1 MLRLGYQLHEMKMVS
16 RHNCSVS
23 KATRFCYLEV
33 QEGVL
38 ILDRDSNPV
47 VMKTHFDI
55 NKLEMFVCSSI

>member
-1 MLRLGYQLHEMKMVS
+1 MVS